1 MNILLSLDLWHF
13 MLREMN
19 VLFSAVEK
27 MILLGCGFI
36 CEACLVINSIYFN
49 E

>member
-36 CEACLVINSIYFN
+36 CEDLFGDKFYLF
-49 E
+49 